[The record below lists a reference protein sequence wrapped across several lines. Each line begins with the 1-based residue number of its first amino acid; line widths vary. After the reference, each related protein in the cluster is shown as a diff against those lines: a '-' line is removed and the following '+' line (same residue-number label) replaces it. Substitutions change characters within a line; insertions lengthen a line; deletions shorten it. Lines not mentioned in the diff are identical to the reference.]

1 MDIVLAALC
10 GFLMDLALGDPAWM
24 PHPVVGMGKCIA
36 ALERGLRRVFRKT
49 PRGELAAGAVLA
61 AVLPLGTLGLAAGAL
76 WLCGLAHPALR
87 FALEA
92 VWCWQALAMRGLRDE
107 SRNVYRALTGGT
119 LEQARAAVAR
129 IVGRDTAALS
139 AGGVTKAA
147 VETVAENFADGVAAP
162 MFYMLLGGAPLALCY
177 KAVNTMDSMVG
188 YKNERYLYFGR
199 AAAKL
204 DDAANYLLARM
215 AALLLAGA
223 AALTGQPC
231 QPQFRPDGG
240 GDGRSAGRAA
250 GRPGQLF
257 RQAVRKAY
265 DRRRAA
271 AGGAGGHPAGKP
283 DAVCRR
289 DAVHGA
295 PGLRAR
301 CGVPA
306 AGAVTEGRERM
317 ELTHGG
323 DWAGYAA
330 QYGGMPL
337 DFSANVSPLGLP
349 QGVRQAVAR
358 ALDGAD
364 RYPDPLCRAL
374 RKKLSGTLGV
384 PPQSIL
390 CGNGAADL
398 IFRLALAEKPKR
410 ALVTAPTFAEYEQ
423 ALAVAGCTADRF
435 FLREEEG
442 FAVTEAL
449 LERIEPGLDIL
460 FLCEP
465 NNPTGRTTP
474 RALLLRILERCAACG
489 TRLVVDE
496 CFNEFLDD
504 PAAHTLLGELE
515 GHENLL
521 LLRAFTKWYAMAGV
535 RLGYA
540 LCADGAL
547 LERMRAAGQPWAVSA
562 LAQAAGEAALEETD
576 YSAALRA
583 LVAAERPRLSAG
595 LAALGCRVLPG
606 EANYLLFYQS
616 GEQLVQRLRARG
628 VLLRGCANYPG
639 LGPGWYRAAVRTH
652 SENSA
657 FLQALGEVL

>member
-1 MDIVLAALC
+1 MHRRA
-10 GFLMDLALGDPAWM
+10 GT
-24 PHPVVGMGKCIA
+24 
-36 ALERGLRRVFRKT
+36 RLRRAFPKT

-61 AVLPLGTLGLAAGAL
+61 ALLPLGTLGLAAGAL

-204 DDAANYLLARM
+204 DDAANYLPARM

-223 AALTGQPC
+223 AALTGQNARGALRIGRRDRRSHASPNSAQTEAVMAGALGVQLAGPASYFGKLYEKPTIGDALRPVEPGTSC
-231 QPQFRPDGG
+231 GQTGCCMPQGRCAWRCWPARALRCACRWGCDGG
-240 GDGRSAGRAA
+240 G
-250 GRPGQLF
+250 
-257 RQAVRKAY
+257 
-265 DRRRAA
+265 
-271 AGGAGGHPAGKP
+271 
-283 DAVCRR
+283 
-289 DAVHGA
+289 
-295 PGLRAR
+295 
-301 CGVPA
+301 
-306 AGAVTEGRERM
+306 ERM

-374 RKKLSGTLGV
+374 RKKLSGALGV

-410 ALVTAPTFAEYEQ
+410 ALATAPTFAEYEQ

-504 PAAHTLLGELE
+504 PAAHTLLEELE
-515 GHENLL
+515 GMKTCCSCGRLPSGMRWRACGWATRFARTARCWSACAPPGSRGPFPL
-521 LLRAFTKWYAMAGV
+521 WRRRRARPRWRKRITARRCARSSPPSGRAFRRGW
-535 RLGYA
+535 RRW
-540 LCADGAL
+540 GA
-547 LERMRAAGQPWAVSA
+547 A
-562 LAQAAGEAALEETD
+562 
-576 YSAALRA
+576 
-583 LVAAERPRLSAG
+583 
-595 LAALGCRVLPG
+595 
-606 EANYLLFYQS
+606 
-616 GEQLVQRLRARG
+616 
-628 VLLRGCANYPG
+628 
-639 LGPGWYRAAVRTH
+639 
-652 SENSA
+652 
-657 FLQALGEVL
+657 